1 MKNRS
6 RYEVIAAILR
16 SSFREETRTKLMYRA
31 MLSNDQ
37 CKLYLE
43 SLLEIDLLSEVQTGN
58 KIVYRITQ
66 KGRRFL
72 SFYIQMQKMLPV
84 GIGEDSNGQ
93 YFPLDANAI

>member
-6 RYEVIAAILR
+6 HYEVITAILR
-16 SSFREETRTKLMYRA
+16 SSFREEARTKLIYRA
-31 MLSNDQ
+31 MSSNDQ

-43 SLLEIDLLSEVQTGN
+43 SLEIDLISEVQTGN

-66 KGRRFL
+66 FL

-84 GIGEDSNGQ
+84 GIEDLNGQ
-93 YFPLDANAI
+93 YFPFDANAI

>member
-6 RYEVIAAILR
+6 RYEVIAAILS
-16 SSFREETRTKLMYRA
+16 SSFREETRTKLMYGA

-43 SLLEIDLLSEVQTGN
+43 SLLEIDLISEVQTGN

-66 KGRRFL
+66 FL

-84 GIGEDSNGQ
+84 GIEDLNGQ